1 MKNPDRRT
9 VSKLDELPNIGK
21 KIAISLESIGIDHP
35 QKLIGKSPIKMYEK
49 LCEEK
54 GCHVDHCVI
63 DTFMSAVDFMEGGDS
78 KPWWEYTAK
87 RKIIMK
93 R

>member
-1 MKNPDRRT
+1 
-9 VSKLDELPNIGK
+9 
-21 KIAISLESIGIDHP
+21 
-35 QKLIGKSPIKMYEK
+35 MYEK

-93 R
+93 M